1 MCIYCSRYLFWNVN
15 VTHRELLEGK
25 VVLDTSIIIDG
36 RISKMLESG
45 EIKNTEIIIPNAV
58 LDELQAQASMNRE
71 PGFVGL
77 AEIKKMRELCNG
89 KGVTIRFVGE
99 RPSMD
104 DIKLASHGRIDAL
117 IKDVAKQERATL
129 LTADYVQALVAEAEG
144 INSKHISSPVKTT
157 DLSFEKFFDNET
169 MSVHLKEGV
178 APMAK
183 RGKPGNFQL
192 TKLREEKC
200 SYNELMQIV
209 REVSEAARVS
219 GSGSIEI
226 SRNGATVIQLGR
238 YRIAVTRQP
247 FSDSLEIT
255 IVKPI
260 VRLTLDD
267 YSVSKKLMERLKD
280 KAEGVMIAGP
290 PGSGK
295 STLAS
300 SLADF
305 YMSQGKIVKTFES
318 PRDLQVSDEVTQYSP
333 LEGSFEKAAEILL
346 LVRPDYTIFDEIRK
360 ANDFLVFA
368 DLRLAGVGMVGVVHA
383 SSPLDAVQ
391 RFIGKVDLGMIPHIL
406 DTIIFVKEGQIK
418 KVYELAL
425 TVRVPTGMVEQDLA
439 RPVIDVR
446 DFETAKLEYEIYT
459 FGEENVVVP
468 ISKEFEHDGVR
479 KLAEGRILELVR
491 RFDRSAE
498 VEIVGRDKAIVK
510 VEKSAVPLLIGRG
523 GSTINELERMLGI
536 RIDVEPKLKSLGKD
550 VHFDINEAGNSVN
563 ILFDDETIGNSVD
576 VYIDNEYLFSA
587 VVGKK
592 ARIKVSKKADAG
604 KKIIKAMMTGTPVR
618 VLTQAR

>member
-1 MCIYCSRYLFWNVN
+1 M
-15 VTHRELLEGK
+15 EGR

-36 RISKMLESG
+36 KVSKMLESG
-45 EIKNTEIIIPNAV
+45 EFSNGEIIIPYAV

-77 AEIKKMRELCNG
+77 AEIKKMRELSDG
-89 KGVTIRFVGE
+89 KSVTIRFVGE

-104 DIKLASHGRIDAL
+104 DIRLARHGRIDAI
-117 IKDVAKQERATL
+117 IKDVAKQEKATL

-144 INSKHISSPVKTT
+144 ISAMHISSPVKTT
-157 DLSFEKFFDNET
+157 DLSFEKFFDTET

-178 APMAK
+178 VPMAK

-192 TKLREEKC
+192 VRIREEKC
-200 SYNELMQIV
+200 SYNELMHIV

-219 GSGSIEI
+219 GSGTVEI

-238 YRIAVTRQP
+238 YRIAITRQP
-247 FSDSLEIT
+247 FSESLEIT
-255 IVKPI
+255 IVRPI
-260 VRLTLDD
+260 VKLTLED
-267 YSVSKKLMERLKD
+267 YTVSKRLMERLKE

-305 YMSQGKIVKTFES
+305 YMAQGKIVKTFES

-346 LVRPDYTIFDEIRK
+346 LVRPDYTIFDEVRK
-360 ANDFLVFA
+360 INDFLVFA

-391 RFIGKVDLGMIPHIL
+391 RFIGKVELGMIPHIL

-418 KVYELAL
+418 KVYELSL
-425 TVRVPTGMVEQDLA
+425 TVRVPTGMMEQDLA

-446 DFETAKLEYEIYT
+446 DFETGKLEYEIYT
-459 FGEENVVVP
+459 FGEENIVVP
-468 ISKEFEHDGVR
+468 IGKESETDGIR
-479 KLAEGRILELVR
+479 KLAEGKILDLVR
-491 RFDRSAE
+491 RFDRNAE

-510 VEKSAVPLLIGRG
+510 VEKSAIPLLIGKG
-523 GSTINELERMLGI
+523 GSTISELERILGI
-536 RIDVEPKLKSLGKD
+536 RIDVEPKLKSLGQD
-550 VHFDINEAGNSVN
+550 VPFDISEAGNSVN
-563 ILFDDETIGNSVD
+563 IMFGDETIGKSVD
-576 VYIDNEYLFSA
+576 VYVDNEYLFSA

-592 ARIKVSKKADAG
+592 ARIKVSKKTDAG
-604 KKIIKAMMTGTPVR
+604 KKIIKSMITGTPLR
-618 VLTQAR
+618 VLAHSR

>member
-1 MCIYCSRYLFWNVN
+1 M
-15 VTHRELLEGK
+15 LEGR

-36 RISKMLESG
+36 KVSKMLESG
-45 EIKNTEIIIPNAV
+45 EFSNGEIIIPYAV

-77 AEIKKMRELCNG
+77 AEIKKMRELSDG
-89 KGVTIRFVGE
+89 KSVTIRFVGE

-104 DIKLASHGRIDAL
+104 DIRLARHGRIDAI
-117 IKDVAKQERATL
+117 IKDVAKQEKATL

-144 INSKHISSPVKTT
+144 ISAMHISSPVKTT
-157 DLSFEKFFDNET
+157 DLSFEKFFDTET

-178 APMAK
+178 VPMAK

-192 TKLREEKC
+192 VRIREEKC
-200 SYNELMQIV
+200 SYNELMHIV

-219 GSGSIEI
+219 GSGTVEI

-238 YRIAVTRQP
+238 YRIAITRQP
-247 FSDSLEIT
+247 FSESLEIT
-255 IVKPI
+255 IVRPI
-260 VRLTLDD
+260 VKLTLED
-267 YSVSKKLMERLKD
+267 YTVSKRLMERLKE

-305 YMSQGKIVKTFES
+305 YMAQGKIVKTFES

-346 LVRPDYTIFDEIRK
+346 LVRPDYTIFDEVRK
-360 ANDFLVFA
+360 INDFLVFA

-391 RFIGKVDLGMIPHIL
+391 RFIGKVELGMIPHIL

-418 KVYELAL
+418 KVYELSL
-425 TVRVPTGMVEQDLA
+425 TVRVPTGMMEQDLA

-446 DFETAKLEYEIYT
+446 DFETGKLEYEIYT
-459 FGEENVVVP
+459 FGEENIVVP
-468 ISKEFEHDGVR
+468 IGKESETDGIR
-479 KLAEGRILELVR
+479 KLAEGKILDLVR
-491 RFDRSAE
+491 RFDRNAE

-510 VEKSAVPLLIGRG
+510 VEKSAIPLLIGKG
-523 GSTINELERMLGI
+523 GSTISELERILGI
-536 RIDVEPKLKSLGKD
+536 RIDVEPKLKSLGQD
-550 VHFDINEAGNSVN
+550 VPFDISEAGNSVN
-563 ILFDDETIGNSVD
+563 IMFGDETIGKSVD
-576 VYIDNEYLFSA
+576 VYVDNEYLFSA

-592 ARIKVSKKADAG
+592 ARIKVSKKTDAG
-604 KKIIKAMMTGTPVR
+604 KKIIKSMITGTPLR
-618 VLTQAR
+618 VLAHSR

>member
-1 MCIYCSRYLFWNVN
+1 M
-15 VTHRELLEGK
+15 LEGK
-25 VVLDTSIIIDG
+25 LVLDTSIIIDG
-36 RISKMLESG
+36 TISKMLESG
-45 EIKNTEIIIPNAV
+45 EIRNADIIIPNAV

-77 AEIKKMRELCNG
+77 GEIKKMRELCDG
-89 KGVTIRFVGE
+89 KGTTIRFVGE

-104 DIKLASHGRIDAL
+104 DIRLARHGRIDAL
-117 IKDVAKQERATL
+117 IKDVAKQEDATL

-144 INSKHISSPVKTT
+144 IGARHISAPVKPTE
-157 DLSFEKFFDNET
+157 LSLEKFFDNET

-178 APMAK
+178 APLAK

-192 TKLREEKC
+192 LKLREEKC
-200 SYNELMQIV
+200 SYSELIQMV
-209 REVSEAARVS
+209 REVSEAARLN
-219 GSGSIEI
+219 GAGSIEI

-238 YRIAVTRQP
+238 YRIAITRQP

-255 IVKPI
+255 IVRPI
-260 VRLTLDD
+260 VKLTLDD
-267 YSVSKKLMERLKD
+267 YTVSKRLMERLKD
-280 KAEGVMIAGP
+280 KAEGVMISGP

-346 LVRPDYTIFDEIRK
+346 LVRPDYTIFDEVRK
-360 ANDFLVFA
+360 ANDFMVFA

-391 RFIGKVDLGMIPHIL
+391 RFIGKVELGMIPHIL
-406 DTIIFVKEGQIK
+406 DTIIFVKDGQIK

-425 TVRVPTGMVEQDLA
+425 TVRVPTGMTEADLA

-446 DFETAKLEYEIYT
+446 DFETGKLEYEIYT

-468 ISKEFEHDGVR
+468 IEKEQERDGVR
-479 KLAEGRILELVR
+479 KLAEGRILEMIR
-491 RFDRSAE
+491 RFDRNAE

-510 VEKSAVPLLIGRG
+510 VEKSVIPLLIGRG
-523 GSTINELERMLGI
+523 GSTINELENMLGV
-536 RIDVEPKLKSLGKD
+536 RIDVEPKLRSLGED
-550 VHFDINEAGNSVN
+550 VQFDISEAGNSVN
-563 ILFDDETIGNSVD
+563 ILLDDETIGKSVD
-576 VYIDNEYLFSA
+576 VYVDNEYLFSA

-604 KKIIKAMMTGTPVR
+604 KKIIKAMITGASVR
-618 VLTQAR
+618 VLAHSR

>member
-1 MCIYCSRYLFWNVN
+1 M
-15 VTHRELLEGK
+15 LEGK
-25 VVLDTSIIIDG
+25 LVLDTSIIIDG
-36 RISKMLESG
+36 TISKMLESG
-45 EIKNTEIIIPNAV
+45 EIRNADIIIPNAV

-77 AEIKKMRELCNG
+77 GEIKKMRELCDG
-89 KGVTIRFVGE
+89 KGTTIRFVGE

-104 DIKLASHGRIDAL
+104 DIRLARHGRIDAL
-117 IKDVAKQERATL
+117 IKDVAKQEGATL

-144 INSKHISSPVKTT
+144 IGARHISAPIKPTE
-157 DLSFEKFFDNET
+157 LSLEKFFDNET

-178 APMAK
+178 APLAK

-192 TKLREEKC
+192 LKLREEKC
-200 SYNELMQIV
+200 SYSELIQIV
-209 REVSEAARVS
+209 REVSEAARLD
-219 GSGSIEI
+219 GTGSIEI

-238 YRIAVTRQP
+238 YRIAITRQP

-255 IVKPI
+255 IVRPI
-260 VRLTLDD
+260 VKLTLDD
-267 YSVSKKLMERLKD
+267 YSVSKRLMERLKD
-280 KAEGVMIAGP
+280 KAEGVMISGP

-346 LVRPDYTIFDEIRK
+346 LVRPDYTIFDEVRK
-360 ANDFLVFA
+360 ANDFMVFA

-391 RFIGKVDLGMIPHIL
+391 RFIGKVELGMIPHIL
-406 DTIIFVKEGQIK
+406 DTIIFVKDGQIK

-425 TVRVPTGMVEQDLA
+425 TVRVPTGMTEADLA

-446 DFETAKLEYEIYT
+446 DFEIGKLEYEIYT

-468 ISKEFEHDGVR
+468 IEKEQERDGVR
-479 KLAEGRILELVR
+479 RLAEGRILEMIR
-491 RFDRSAE
+491 RFDRNAE

-510 VEKSAVPLLIGRG
+510 VEKSVIPLLIGRG
-523 GSTINELERMLGI
+523 GSTINELEKMLGV
-536 RIDVEPKLKSLGKD
+536 RIDVEPKLRSLGED
-550 VHFDINEAGNSVN
+550 VQFDISEAGNSVN
-563 ILFDDETIGNSVD
+563 ILLDDETIGKSVD
-576 VYIDNEYLFSA
+576 VYVDNEYLFSA

-604 KKIIKAMMTGTPVR
+604 KKIIKAMITGAPVR
-618 VLTQAR
+618 VLAHSR

>member
-1 MCIYCSRYLFWNVN
+1 
-15 VTHRELLEGK
+15 
-25 VVLDTSIIIDG
+25 
-36 RISKMLESG
+36 
-45 EIKNTEIIIPNAV
+45 
-58 LDELQAQASMNRE
+58 
-71 PGFVGL
+71 
-77 AEIKKMRELCNG
+77 
-89 KGVTIRFVGE
+89 
-99 RPSMD
+99 MD
-104 DIKLASHGRIDAL
+104 DIRLARHGRIDAL
-117 IKDVAKQERATL
+117 IKDVAKQEGATL

-144 INSKHISSPVKTT
+144 IGARHISAPVKPTE
-157 DLSFEKFFDNET
+157 LSLEKFFDNET

-178 APMAK
+178 APLAK

-192 TKLREEKC
+192 LKLREEKC
-200 SYNELMQIV
+200 SYSELIQMV
-209 REVSEAARVS
+209 REVSEAARLN
-219 GSGSIEI
+219 GAGSIEI

-238 YRIAVTRQP
+238 YRIAITKQP

-255 IVKPI
+255 IVRPI
-260 VRLTLDD
+260 VKLTLDD
-267 YSVSKKLMERLKD
+267 YTVSKRLMERLKD
-280 KAEGVMIAGP
+280 KAEGVMISGP

-346 LVRPDYTIFDEIRK
+346 LVRPDYTIFDEVRK
-360 ANDFLVFA
+360 ANDFMVFA

-391 RFIGKVDLGMIPHIL
+391 RFIGKVELGMIPHIL
-406 DTIIFVKEGQIK
+406 DTIIFVKDGQIK

-425 TVRVPTGMVEQDLA
+425 TVRVPTGMTEADLA

-446 DFETAKLEYEIYT
+446 DFETGKLEYEIYT

-468 ISKEFEHDGVR
+468 IEKEQERDGVR
-479 KLAEGRILELVR
+479 KLAEGRILEMIR
-491 RFDRSAE
+491 RFDRNAE

-510 VEKSAVPLLIGRG
+510 VEKSVIPLLIGRG
-523 GSTINELERMLGI
+523 GSTINELEKMLGV
-536 RIDVEPKLKSLGKD
+536 RIDVEPKLRSLGED
-550 VHFDINEAGNSVN
+550 VQFDISEAGNSVN
-563 ILFDDETIGNSVD
+563 ILLDDETIGKSVD
-576 VYIDNEYLFSA
+576 VYVDNEYLFSA

-604 KKIIKAMMTGTPVR
+604 KKIIKAMITGASVR
-618 VLTQAR
+618 VLAHSR

>member
-1 MCIYCSRYLFWNVN
+1 M
-15 VTHRELLEGK
+15 LEGK
-25 VVLDTSIIIDG
+25 LVLDTSIIIDG
-36 RISKMLESG
+36 TISKMLESG
-45 EIKNTEIIIPNAV
+45 EIRNADIIIPNAV

-77 AEIKKMRELCNG
+77 GEIKKMRELCDG
-89 KGVTIRFVGE
+89 KGTTIRFVGE

-104 DIKLASHGRIDAL
+104 DIRLARHGRIDAL
-117 IKDVAKQERATL
+117 IKDVAKQEGATL

-144 INSKHISSPVKTT
+144 IGARHISAPVKPTE
-157 DLSFEKFFDNET
+157 LSLEKFFDNET

-178 APMAK
+178 APLAK

-192 TKLREEKC
+192 LKLREEKC
-200 SYNELMQIV
+200 SYSELIQMV
-209 REVSEAARVS
+209 REVSEAARLN
-219 GSGSIEI
+219 GAGSIEI

-238 YRIAVTRQP
+238 YRIAITRQP

-255 IVKPI
+255 IVRPI
-260 VRLTLDD
+260 VKLTLDD
-267 YSVSKKLMERLKD
+267 YTVSKRLMERLKD
-280 KAEGVMIAGP
+280 KAEGVMISGP

-346 LVRPDYTIFDEIRK
+346 LVRPDYTIFDEVRK
-360 ANDFLVFA
+360 ANDFMVFA

-391 RFIGKVDLGMIPHIL
+391 RFIGKVELGMIPHIL
-406 DTIIFVKEGQIK
+406 DTIIFVKDGQIK

-425 TVRVPTGMVEQDLA
+425 TVRVPTGMTEADLA

-446 DFETAKLEYEIYT
+446 DFETGKLEYEIYT

-468 ISKEFEHDGVR
+468 IEKEQERDGVR
-479 KLAEGRILELVR
+479 KLAEGRILEMIR
-491 RFDRSAE
+491 RFDRNAE

-510 VEKSAVPLLIGRG
+510 VEKSVIPLLIGRG
-523 GSTINELERMLGI
+523 GSTINELENMLGV
-536 RIDVEPKLKSLGKD
+536 RIDVEPKLRSLGED
-550 VHFDINEAGNSVN
+550 VQFDISEAGNSVN
-563 ILFDDETIGNSVD
+563 ILLDDETIGKSVD
-576 VYIDNEYLFSA
+576 VYVDNEYLFSA

-604 KKIIKAMMTGTPVR
+604 KKIIKAMITGASVR
-618 VLTQAR
+618 VLAHSR